1 MPVVSPVIWLGCGV
15 QEGAPHVDSDV
26 WAMVKEQG
34 LPVLGICYGMQEMA
48 FSLGGRVA
56 PGQKREYGKAMVHRN
71 KVRRWWRSR
80 SMVAAVSTN
89 SVTVSHSRAG
99 QTPLVVDM
107 RWSFCVCAWAGV
119 VGPLERGTGAVRGVA
134 RRVPDVDVPR

>member
-1 MPVVSPVIWLGCGV
+1 M
-15 QEGAPHVDSDV
+15 DKDV

-71 KVRRWWRSR
+71 RVRGRSKPGGE
-80 SMVAAVSTN
+80 A
-89 SVTVSHSRAG
+89 
-99 QTPLVVDM
+99 L
-107 RWSFCVCAWAGV
+107 WV
-119 VGPLERGTGAVRGVA
+119 VGRIEWRWGSHINSLFSGSSGPLAVVHSA
-134 RRVPDVDVPR
+134 S